1 MGLSAG
7 NDWSRADNFNSVLHE
22 YDKQRWN
29 DEYAAGPVISDDN
42 DNGSMSLEQRLNRI
56 KNSFNGYREAGW
68 RLPTFMQMHDIFPTS
83 PYAKNTHEL
92 MECGENKSTYGDVAS
107 HYNNIFDTSDHA
119 DWYRNQVNK
128 EFLHIMYR

>member
-1 MGLSAG
+1 
-7 NDWSRADNFNSVLHE
+7 
-22 YDKQRWN
+22 
-29 DEYAAGPVISDDN
+29 
-42 DNGSMSLEQRLNRI
+42 
-56 KNSFNGYREAGW
+56 
-68 RLPTFMQMHDIFPTS
+68 MQMHDIFPTS